1 MKLIYFIIIIFSYI
15 NINASLYKV
24 DNFYSYDIFK
34 NYEKIGLENQKI
46 EAQNFF
52 IITTNL
58 KIKLNTLAHD
68 FLYEVGYLD
77 SNCKNILFSK
87 LKIEKKNDIYYKFQN
102 KITFKDSDNAQYI
115 KLPKNTYIFE
125 PLVVST
131 LLPILKDRGNNKKDY
146 KINLFI
152 PSRNKIVKATL
163 KYENIESKK
172 IDKLY
177 FSLEKYNLYYDKE
190 SFEIFADKAKR
201 IVFVDWS
208 SLGYHS
214 IIKDTKIVSFT
225 KAINHLNYVLKVQ
238 KIKINNYNVT
248 LYKYISKS
256 KKKMKKIL
264 IIDGVLIP
272 KMINDSGDTLSENI
286 FFDKLMDSLSKKGYS
301 FIRYSFENFSDK
313 NLKTFTFEEK
323 YKIIKKIFTLN
334 NKYNTILTLG
344 WGNILSLKLL
354 NDFKNKIKKIIFLN
368 PIYFNYLTI
377 LKSQTELEFFTKK
390 EQDILKETLKFLV
403 KKVYS
408 KDIIVF
414 NSQIINTNY
423 FKELFKEDISRYF
436 DILKKDIKISI
447 FTSNYD
453 SDINSKNGW
462 ILYSKIKNNNITHK
476 EFMGL
481 NHYFYK
487 IPYKSFAFSYNK
499 NLKIDRE
506 FLKYLSRSLRK

>member
-1 MKLIYFIIIIFSYI
+1 
-15 NINASLYKV
+15 
-24 DNFYSYDIFK
+24 
-34 NYEKIGLENQKI
+34 
-46 EAQNFF
+46 
-52 IITTNL
+52 
-58 KIKLNTLAHD
+58 
-68 FLYEVGYLD
+68 
-77 SNCKNILFSK
+77 
-87 LKIEKKNDIYYKFQN
+87 
-102 KITFKDSDNAQYI
+102 
-115 KLPKNTYIFE
+115 
-125 PLVVST
+125 
-131 LLPILKDRGNNKKDY
+131 
-146 KINLFI
+146 
-152 PSRNKIVKATL
+152 
-163 KYENIESKK
+163 
-172 IDKLY
+172 
-177 FSLEKYNLYYDKE
+177 
-190 SFEIFADKAKR
+190 
-201 IVFVDWS
+201 
-208 SLGYHS
+208 
-214 IIKDTKIVSFT
+214 
-225 KAINHLNYVLKVQ
+225 
-238 KIKINNYNVT
+238 
-248 LYKYISKS
+248 
-256 KKKMKKIL
+256 
-264 IIDGVLIP
+264 
-272 KMINDSGDTLSENI
+272 
-286 FFDKLMDSLSKKGYS
+286 
-301 FIRYSFENFSDK
+301 
-313 NLKTFTFEEK
+313 LKTFTFEEK